1 MTEVP
6 FYSDT
11 SNKDQFKIDY
21 PYYGLFG
28 SALITPM
35 HEANDTIYCCKLLN
49 GTTIFL
55 RKISQTRKWI
65 DANLNIETPLSSI
78 IGLSI
83 EDFLKI
89 KKGA

>member
-1 MTEVP
+1 MKEIL

-28 SALITPM
+28 SALITPLQ
-35 HEANDTIYCCKLLN
+35 EADEVVYQCKLLN
-49 GTTIFL
+49 GTTVVLKKLF
-55 RKISQTRKWI
+55 QTKKWI
-65 DANLNIETPLSSI
+65 DAVQNAETPLSAI